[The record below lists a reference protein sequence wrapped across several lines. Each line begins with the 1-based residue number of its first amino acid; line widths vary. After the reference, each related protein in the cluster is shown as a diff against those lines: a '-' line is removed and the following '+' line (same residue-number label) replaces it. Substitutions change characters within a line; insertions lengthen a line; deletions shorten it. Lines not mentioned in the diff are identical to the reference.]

1 MLTGRPPRPPLL
13 VTLSAAACLALAEG
27 HRATGQTR
35 GTRLVILGTGTP
47 TADPDR
53 SGPALAIVVGRE
65 AYLVDAGP
73 GIVRRASAAAMRG
86 VPALIATNLRRVF
99 ITHLHSDHTLGLPDL
114 MFTPW
119 PLGRPTPLDVY
130 GPPGIERMAR
140 RIEEA
145 WADDIAVR
153 VNGPEALRQPNYRA
167 VAHEIKTAGQVYDD
181 GVVRVDA
188 LAVEHVTPWAYGFRF
203 RTPDR
208 TIVVSG
214 DARPSPSLIEAC
226 NKCDVLVHEVYSKE
240 FLALHRSSTY
250 HTSAHTSTAQIAEI
264 AKKTQPR
271 LLVLYHQ
278 LYGPATDADLEREV
292 REAGYSGKVASA
304 RDLDVF

>member
-1 MLTGRPPRPPLL
+1 MRKGRPPRSTLL
-13 VTLSAAACLALAEG
+13 ATLSAAVCLALTSSHLA
-27 HRATGQTR
+27 GQTR
-35 GTRLVILGTGTP
+35 GTKLVILGTGTP

-53 SGPALAIVVGRE
+53 SGPALAIVVGNE

-73 GIVRRASAAAMRG
+73 GIVRRATAAAIKG
-86 VPALIATNLRRVF
+86 VPALAPTNLRRVF

-119 PLGRPTPLDVY
+119 PLGRRTPLDVY
-130 GPPGIERMAR
+130 GPPGIERMAKHL
-140 RIEEA
+140 EEA
-145 WADDIAVR
+145 WAEDIRVR
-153 VNGPEALRQPNYRA
+153 VTGPEALRQPNYRA
-167 VAHEIKTAGQVYDD
+167 LAHEIKPGRIYDD

-188 LAVEHVTPWAYGFRF
+188 LAVEHVTPSAFGFRF
-203 RTPDR
+203 QTPDR

-214 DARPSPSLIEAC
+214 DARPSPSVIEAC

-240 FLALHRSSTY
+240 FLALHRSQTY
-250 HTSAHTSTAQIAEI
+250 HTSAHTSTAQVAEI
-264 AKKTQPR
+264 AKKAQPA

-278 LYGPATDADLEREV
+278 LYGPATDADVEREV
-292 REAGYSGKVASA
+292 REAGYAGKVVSA